1 MGCWRRVS
9 RWRRL
14 APDECEDYVDSG
26 LAAGGMVPKL
36 RAAAEAARGGVE
48 ARILNGNRKGAIAAA
63 IAGERVGTLISE
75 GVAACK
81 Q

>member
-1 MGCWRRVS
+1 
-9 RWRRL
+9 
-14 APDECEDYVDSG
+14 
-26 LAAGGMVPKL
+26 MVPKL

-48 ARILNGNRKGAIAAA
+48 ARIINGNKKGVLAAA
-63 IAGERVGTLISE
+63 LAGERVGTLISE

>member
-1 MGCWRRVS
+1 VET
-9 RWRRL
+9 L
-14 APDECEDYVDSG
+14 APDECEAYVESG

-48 ARILNGNRKGAIAAA
+48 ARILNGNRKGALEAAV
-63 IAGERVGTLISE
+63 AGERVGTLISE